1 MSSDLLYG
9 ASSEE
14 YTIPRQ
20 IATLL
25 LLLPL
30 ALALGQHSAESSGE
44 DSAVVGLENAWKQ
57 AELHHD
63 TNAASALLADSFLYV
78 DGQGELQTKAQY
90 VAGIGDKSYR
100 PEEIKNEDLKV
111 VMYGD
116 TAIVTSAYLAR
127 GFDSGQHFAQRGR
140 FVDVWVKLGGKWL
153 CVSSQDTFIE
163 Q

>member
-1 MSSDLLYG
+1 MYS
-9 ASSEE
+9 ASLEE
-14 YTIPRQ
+14 YTIPRK

-30 ALALGQHSAESSGE
+30 SLALRLHSAEPSGE

-57 AELHHD
+57 AELQHD
-63 TNAASALLADSFLYV
+63 TSAASALLADSFLYV
-78 DGQGELQTKAQY
+78 DGQGQLQTKAQY